1 MFSQH
6 ARLSAALL
14 FPGLLLLWS
23 STLGQSPTLLPL
35 PSPGGTR
42 GPSALLFRGD
52 GKQLWVAEQ
61 DENDIALVDCDSGR
75 TVAHLPSGGQQPCAL
90 AASPDGHALV
100 VANTFSGSVGIVD
113 IDKRSLRTKIPL
125 LGEPA
130 GVAVTPDGRAWVSV
144 SQLDQV
150 AVIDIAGGKITRRI
164 PVGHGPRVLALA
176 PDGKTLVCAN
186 SLGGSLSLID
196 TDTNVERR
204 RIALPA
210 INLRGMAFTPDG
222 AHIWVTGQQPH
233 NELSTTRPE
242 TLWSN
247 VLCEAT
253 IGVREEEKG
262 KREKGKEPGI
272 ERMLVLDGADYGAAD
287 PCGLALDERG
297 ETAYVTL
304 SGTHEAAVVPL
315 IGNREQGTGN
325 RGEIKKEE
333 GAKAKSI
340 FRSDGGAIDADLPI
354 IAVGAEMR
362 RISVGC
368 NPRALTLRPHSGDVW
383 IANHLGNS
391 LTVLSSADLQN
402 GANARVGVAE
412 KAGNAPGGTGAA
424 LNGADKAQG
433 GADKAL
439 KEAPQAG
446 TALVG
451 LEKAAAGLQTMRVVT
466 LDAPFPSPNRRLKG
480 RFFFSSAH
488 VSHGQFFSCESCH
501 PNGGTDGLSWKFAH
515 VKDGMD
521 ARNTKDLRGLLLMTS
536 PYGWGGREDDFE
548 VFVHDEV
555 GGLLKTRKLQHPEVH
570 ALWDLVNETPLP
582 ANPYRNSD
590 GTMTASALRGKNLFT
605 GQGGCVNC
613 HVGVMSGGTRKRE
626 NIGTTPKDVTID
638 VPHLVGAYA
647 SAPYL
652 HDGRAQTLE
661 EIFTKYNP
669 GHLHGNADS
678 LTPEQLKDLV
688 EYVKEL

>member
-1 MFSQH
+1 MFPNH

-23 STLGQSPTLLPL
+23 STLGQAPTLLPL
-35 PSPGGTR
+35 PASGGTR
-42 GPSALLFRGD
+42 GPSALLFRPD

-75 TVAHLPSGGQQPCAL
+75 TLAHLPSGGQQPCAL

-113 IDKRSLRTKIPL
+113 VDKRTVRAKISL

-196 TDTNVERR
+196 TDTNTERR

-222 AHIWVTGQQPH
+222 AHVWVTGQQPH
-233 NELSTTRPE
+233 NELSTLRPE

-247 VLCEAT
+247 VLCEAG
-253 IGVREEEKG
+253 IRGQGSGVKEEKG
-262 KREKGKEPGI
+262 AREKGKETGL
-272 ERMLVLDGADYGAAD
+272 ERMLVLDRAEYGAAD
-287 PCGLALDERG
+287 PCGLALDEKG

-315 IGNREQGTGN
+315 HEG
-325 RGEIKKEE
+325 RGQDSGVRGQEIQKEE
-333 GAKAKSI
+333 GAKTKSI
-340 FRSDGGAIDADLPI
+340 FRSDGGAIDPALPI
-354 IAVGAEMR
+354 IAVGAEVR

-368 NPRALTLRPHSGDVW
+368 NPRALALRPRSGDVW

-391 LTVLSSADLQN
+391 LTVLPPANLRN
-402 GANARVGVAE
+402 GANPEARVAE
-412 KAGNAPGGTGAA
+412 KAGNAPGGTGNAS
-424 LNGADKAQG
+424 NGADKAP
-433 GADKAL
+433 
-439 KEAPQAG
+439 KEALQAG
-446 TALVG
+446 KAPEG
-451 LEKAAAGLQTMRVVT
+451 AEKVSAELPAMRVVA

-582 ANPYRNSD
+582 ANPYRNAD
-590 GTMTASALRGKNLFT
+590 GTMTASALRGKDLFT
-605 GQGGCVNC
+605 GQGGCANC

-626 NIGTTPKDVTID
+626 NIGTTPKDITID
-638 VPHLVGAYA
+638 VPHLAGAYA

-669 GHLHGNADS
+669 EHLHGNADS
-678 LTPEQLKDLV
+678 LTPEQLKDLL